1 MPQNKENL
9 SANDA
14 WKAIIE
20 KYHILEHIE
29 KDGCFPIKASQ
40 IKEFREPRL
49 MAKWDSTDALPE
61 VLRKNKI
68 NILPDSRSSYVLGDF
83 LLYQEIPP
91 LDEPVTRMEHVELP
105 DYESIDINNISSE
118 ANAIN
123 VLIISGILNDFL
135 GTGENVSTFNGR
147 MGTGCFTFEVDTHR
161 GIKQKICV
169 NNAQCEIDGGFENE
183 ASVVIMEAKNVVH
196 EDFHIRQ
203 LYYPYRLWKDKVKKP
218 IRLIFSVY
226 SNRIYRLFEY
236 RFKIPEDY
244 SSIELVKSKNY
255 SLQDTK
261 ITKEDLWEVRNHTT
275 TRTDDDMND
284 TDIPF
289 IQANS
294 MDRIISLLE
303 NLYENPMTGL
313 QIAELMDFEPRQ
325 SDYYFNAGRY
335 LGLFEKHAD
344 DKQRIVSLTP
354 LGEKVFRLNYKKR
367 QLKLV
372 ELILEHE
379 IFGAFFD
386 SMMLTGQLPDKNK
399 IADEMRRLHAV
410 SYTHLDVYKRQDKNR
425 SYTQKQGKTEGGSQL
440 YFT

>member
-29 KDGCFPIKASQ
+29 KDGCFLIKASQ

-91 LDEPVTRMEHVELP
+91 LDEPVTRMEHVEFP

-244 SSIELVKSKNY
+244 SSIELVKSQNY

-399 IADEMRRLHAV
+399 IADEMRRLHVCNESQIVRRAGSV
-410 SYTHLDVYKRQDKNR
+410 SGWLKWMNNLTNL
-425 SYTQKQGKTEGGSQL
+425 
-440 YFT
+440 

>member
-244 SSIELVKSKNY
+244 SSIELVKSQNY

-386 SMMLTGQLPDKNK
+386 SMMLIGQLPDKNK
-399 IADEMRRLHAV
+399 IADEMRRLHVCNESQIVRRAGSV
-410 SYTHLDVYKRQDKNR
+410 SGWLKWMNNLTNL
-425 SYTQKQGKTEGGSQL
+425 
-440 YFT
+440 

>member
-313 QIAELMDFEPRQ
+313 QIAELMDFEPCQ

-399 IADEMRRLHAV
+399 IADEMRRLHVCNESQIVRRAGSV
-410 SYTHLDVYKRQDKNR
+410 SGWLKWMNNLTNL
-425 SYTQKQGKTEGGSQL
+425 
-440 YFT
+440 

>member
-399 IADEMRRLHAV
+399 IADEMRRLHVCNESQIVRRAGSV
-410 SYTHLDVYKRQDKNR
+410 SGWLKWMNNLTNL
-425 SYTQKQGKTEGGSQL
+425 
-440 YFT
+440 

>member
-244 SSIELVKSKNY
+244 SSIELEY
-255 SLQDTK
+255 PQSLSQPYP
-261 ITKEDLWEVRNHTT
+261 L
-275 TRTDDDMND
+275 
-284 TDIPF
+284 
-289 IQANS
+289 IQ
-294 MDRIISLLE
+294 
-303 NLYENPMTGL
+303 
-313 QIAELMDFEPRQ
+313 
-325 SDYYFNAGRY
+325 
-335 LGLFEKHAD
+335 
-344 DKQRIVSLTP
+344 
-354 LGEKVFRLNYKKR
+354 
-367 QLKLV
+367 
-372 ELILEHE
+372 
-379 IFGAFFD
+379 
-386 SMMLTGQLPDKNK
+386 
-399 IADEMRRLHAV
+399 
-410 SYTHLDVYKRQDKNR
+410 
-425 SYTQKQGKTEGGSQL
+425 
-440 YFT
+440 

>member
-91 LDEPVTRMEHVELP
+91 LDEPVTRMEHVEFP

-399 IADEMRRLHAV
+399 IADEMRRLHVCNESQIVRRAGSV
-410 SYTHLDVYKRQDKNR
+410 SGWLKWMNNLTNL
-425 SYTQKQGKTEGGSQL
+425 
-440 YFT
+440 

>member
-91 LDEPVTRMEHVELP
+91 LDEPVTRMEHVEFP

-147 MGTGCFTFEVDTHR
+147 MGTGCFTFEVETHR

-244 SSIELVKSKNY
+244 SSIELVKSQNY

-399 IADEMRRLHAV
+399 IADEMRRLHVCNEGQIVRRAGSV
-410 SYTHLDVYKRQDKNR
+410 SGWLKWINNLTKL
-425 SYTQKQGKTEGGSQL
+425 
-440 YFT
+440 

>member
-386 SMMLTGQLPDKNK
+386 SMMLTGQLHDKNK
-399 IADEMRRLHAV
+399 IADEMRRLHVCNESQIVRRAGSV
-410 SYTHLDVYKRQDKNR
+410 SGWLKWMNNLTNL
-425 SYTQKQGKTEGGSQL
+425 
-440 YFT
+440 

>member
-1 MPQNKENL
+1 MVMPQNKENL

-83 LLYQEIPP
+83 LLYQEIPQ

-399 IADEMRRLHAV
+399 IADEMRRLHVCNESQIVRRAGSV
-410 SYTHLDVYKRQDKNR
+410 SGWLKWMNNLTNL
-425 SYTQKQGKTEGGSQL
+425 
-440 YFT
+440 

>member
-399 IADEMRRLHAV
+399 IADDMRRRHVCNESQIVRRAGSV
-410 SYTHLDVYKRQDKNR
+410 SGWLKWMNNLTNL
-425 SYTQKQGKTEGGSQL
+425 
-440 YFT
+440 

>member
-91 LDEPVTRMEHVELP
+91 LDEPVTRMEHVEFP

-147 MGTGCFTFEVDTHR
+147 MGTGCFTFEVETHR

-244 SSIELVKSKNY
+244 SSIELVKSQNY

-399 IADEMRRLHAV
+399 IADEMRRLHVCNESQIVRRAGSV
-410 SYTHLDVYKRQDKNR
+410 SGWLKWMNNLTNL
-425 SYTQKQGKTEGGSQL
+425 
-440 YFT
+440 

>member
-1 MPQNKENL
+1 MLNGYAQNKENL

-399 IADEMRRLHAV
+399 IADEMRRLHVCNESQIVRRAGSV
-410 SYTHLDVYKRQDKNR
+410 SGWLKWMNNLTNL
-425 SYTQKQGKTEGGSQL
+425 
-440 YFT
+440 

>member
-1 MPQNKENL
+1 MSRNKDNL

-14 WKAIIE
+14 WKALIE
-20 KYHILEHIE
+20 KYNILEHVE
-29 KDGCFPIKASQ
+29 TEGCFPIKASQ

-61 VLRKNKI
+61 VLRKNKL
-68 NILPDSRSSYVLGDF
+68 NILPDSRSSYVIGDF

-91 LDEPVTRMEHVELP
+91 LDEPVTKMEHVELP
-105 DYESIDINNISSE
+105 EYESIDSNHISSE

-123 VLIISGILNDFL
+123 VLILSGILNDFL
-135 GTGENVSTFNGR
+135 GSGENVSTFNGR
-147 MGTGCFTFEVDTHR
+147 MGTGSFTFTVDTCR
-161 GIKQKICV
+161 GIKRQISV

-183 ASVVIMEAKNVVH
+183 DSVVIMEAKNVVH

-218 IRLIFSVY
+218 VRLVFSVY
-226 SNRIYRLFEY
+226 YNRIYRLFEY
-236 RFKIPEDY
+236 RFTSPEDY
-244 SSIELVKSKNY
+244 SSIELVRTKNY
-255 SLQDTK
+255 SLQDTR
-261 ITKEDLWEVRNHTT
+261 ISREDLLEVRKRTIV
-275 TRTDDDMND
+275 RTDDNMDH
-284 TDIPF
+284 TKIPF

-335 LGLFEKHAD
+335 LGLFVKQED
-344 DKQRIVSLTP
+344 DRQKVISLTP
-354 LGEKVFRLNYKKR
+354 AGVRVFRLNYKKR

-379 IFGAFFD
+379 IFGTFFD
-386 SMMLTGQLPDKNK
+386 SMMLTGQMPDKNR
-399 IADEMRRLHAV
+399 IASEMRRLHVCNEGQIVRRAGSV
-410 SYTHLDVYKRQDKNR
+410 SGWLKWINNLTKL
-425 SYTQKQGKTEGGSQL
+425 
-440 YFT
+440 

>member
-294 MDRIISLLE
+294 MDRIISL
-303 NLYENPMTGL
+303 
-313 QIAELMDFEPRQ
+313 
-325 SDYYFNAGRY
+325 
-335 LGLFEKHAD
+335 
-344 DKQRIVSLTP
+344 
-354 LGEKVFRLNYKKR
+354 
-367 QLKLV
+367 
-372 ELILEHE
+372 
-379 IFGAFFD
+379 
-386 SMMLTGQLPDKNK
+386 
-399 IADEMRRLHAV
+399 
-410 SYTHLDVYKRQDKNR
+410 
-425 SYTQKQGKTEGGSQL
+425 
-440 YFT
+440 

>member
-244 SSIELVKSKNY
+244 SSIELVKSQNY

-399 IADEMRRLHAV
+399 IADEMRRLHVCNESQIVRRTGSV
-410 SYTHLDVYKRQDKNR
+410 SGWLKWMNNLTNL
-425 SYTQKQGKTEGGSQL
+425 
-440 YFT
+440 

>member
-379 IFGAFFD
+379 IFGAFFA

-399 IADEMRRLHAV
+399 IADDMRRLHVCNESQIVRRAGSV
-410 SYTHLDVYKRQDKNR
+410 SGWLKWMNNLTNL
-425 SYTQKQGKTEGGSQL
+425 
-440 YFT
+440 

>member
-1 MPQNKENL
+1 MKWIPTEEL
-9 SANDA
+9 S
-14 WKAIIE
+14 K
-20 KYHILEHIE
+20 
-29 KDGCFPIKASQ
+29 
-40 IKEFREPRL
+40 
-49 MAKWDSTDALPE
+49 
-61 VLRKNKI
+61 
-68 NILPDSRSSYVLGDF
+68 
-83 LLYQEIPP
+83 
-91 LDEPVTRMEHVELP
+91 
-105 DYESIDINNISSE
+105 
-118 ANAIN
+118 
-123 VLIISGILNDFL
+123 
-135 GTGENVSTFNGR
+135 
-147 MGTGCFTFEVDTHR
+147 
-161 GIKQKICV
+161 KICV

-399 IADEMRRLHAV
+399 IADEMRRLHVCNESQIVRRAGSV
-410 SYTHLDVYKRQDKNR
+410 SGWLKWMNNLTNL
-425 SYTQKQGKTEGGSQL
+425 
-440 YFT
+440 